1 MALFQKRNYN
11 GITKKTVENLQ
22 LDAGAFFKN
31 FIIGED
37 TYASAKEAGKI
48 IGATD
53 GGGSFRAVATIRQ
66 ITVDGA
72 GTRVKGFANVDG
84 WEVSLGFTLK
94 EMTTAALKDALGL
107 ADVNKD
113 ESTKIEGY
121 DVITGRMSIEEGDF
135 IENVTWVGCLSGSDK
150 PIYIQLTSGFNED
163 GLTFN
168 MQDKSEGSISCTFYG
183 YNSLEEY
190 MNDEVKPPFKIY
202 RPLTTSDTAAA
213 NAQTTNTEAT
223 NENEDI

>member
-1 MALFQKRNYN
+1 MAIFQKRNYN

-31 FIIGED
+31 FVIGED
-37 TYASAKEAGKI
+37 TYASAKAAGKI

-53 GGGSFRAVATIRQ
+53 GGGSFRATATIRQ

-72 GTRVKGFANVDG
+72 GTRVMGFANVDG
-84 WEVSLGFTLK
+84 WEVALGFTLK
-94 EMTTAALKDALGL
+94 EMTTDALKDALGL

-113 ESTKIEGY
+113 ATTTLEGY

-135 IENVTWVGCLSGSDK
+135 IENVTWVGCLSGSSN
-150 PIYIQLTSGFNED
+150 PIYIQLTSGFNEN

-168 MQDKSEGSISCTFYG
+168 MKDKSEGSIACTFYG
-183 YNSLEEY
+183 YNSLDEY
-190 MNDEVKPPFKIY
+190 MEDEVKPPFVIY
-202 RPLTTSDTAAA
+202 RPHTTSDAAA
-213 NAQTTNTEAT
+213 TTTTTTTEPSTNTG
-223 NENEDI
+223 D

>member
-1 MALFQKRNYN
+1 MGLFQKRNYN

-31 FIIGED
+31 FIVGED
-37 TYASAKEAGKI
+37 TYASAKAAGKI

-53 GGGSFRAVATIRQ
+53 GGGSFRAVAAIRQ

-84 WEVSLGFTLK
+84 WEVALGFTLK
-94 EMTTAALKDALGL
+94 EMTTDALKDALGL
-107 ADVNKD
+107 ADFNKNEED
-113 ESTKIEGY
+113 KLDGY
-121 DVITGRMSIEEGDF
+121 DVITGRMSIEDGDF

-168 MQDKSEGSISCTFYG
+168 MQDKSEGSIACTFYG

-190 MNDEVKPPFKIY
+190 MQDEVKPPFKIY
-202 RPLTTSDTAAA
+202 RPHTTSDTVQTT
-213 NAQTTNTEAT
+213 AQTASTTNGTTED
-223 NENEDI
+223 N